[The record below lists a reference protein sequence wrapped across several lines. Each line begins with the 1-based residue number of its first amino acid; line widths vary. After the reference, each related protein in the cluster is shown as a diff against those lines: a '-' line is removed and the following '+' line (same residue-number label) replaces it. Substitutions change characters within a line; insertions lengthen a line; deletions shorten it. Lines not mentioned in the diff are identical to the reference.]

1 MMNPLTVF
9 DFEDTVVRSLVIDN
23 EPWFVGK
30 DICSCLGI
38 TNNRK
43 TLATLDSDEKGVT
56 YCDTLGGRQEMTVI
70 NECGV
75 YHLIFRSRK
84 PQAQRFR
91 RWVLHEVLPSIRKTG
106 QYQTTQVNLED
117 MGEKLRLVQE
127 ARRVYGKKPAQSLW
141 ESLGLPAVLTSA
153 ETKQQADR
161 DSLLAYLRAFLNECL
176 IEDQTSRIS
185 SGELYKLYCNWA
197 AVCSAPYFT
206 IGHFGKLL
214 SSNVGLRRM
223 KASTTFYCGYRV
235 NADFLKKFGLKA

>member
-1 MMNPLTVF
+1 MNPLTVF

-30 DICSCLGI
+30 DVCSCLGI
-38 TNNRK
+38 ANNRDA
-43 TLATLDSDEKGVT
+43 LATLDTDELSVDISDTSVGK
-56 YCDTLGGRQEMTVI
+56 RHMAFI
-70 NECGV
+70 NECGL

-91 RWVLHEVLPSIRKTG
+91 RWVTHQVLPSIRKTG
-106 QYQTTQVNLED
+106 QYQTTEINLED

-141 ESLGLPAVLTSA
+141 ESLGLPAVLTNA

-161 DSLLAYLRAFLNECL
+161 DSLLTYLRAFLNECL

-214 SSNVGLRRM
+214 SGNVRLRRM

-235 NADFLKKFGLKA
+235 NADFLKKMGVKA

>member
-30 DICSCLGI
+30 DVCACLGI
-38 TNNRK
+38 SKYRDV
-43 TLATLDSDEKGVT
+43 LPTLDTDERGSTNV
-56 YCDTLGGRQEMTVI
+56 DTLGGKQEMTLV
-70 NECGV
+70 NECGL

-91 RWVLHEVLPSIRKTG
+91 RWVTHEVLPSIRKTG

-141 ESLGLPAVLTSA
+141 ESLGLPAVLTNA

-161 DSLLAYLRAFLNECL
+161 DRLLTYLRAFLNDCL

-185 SGELYKLYCNWA
+185 SGELYKLYCDWA

-223 KASTTFYCGYRV
+223 KVSTTFYCGYRV
-235 NADFLKKFGLKA
+235 NADFLKTLGTKA

>member
-1 MMNPLTVF
+1 MNPLTIF

-30 DICSCLGI
+30 DVCSCLGI
-38 TNNRK
+38 SKYRDV
-43 TLATLDSDEKGVT
+43 LSTLDIDEFVST
-56 YCDTLGGRQEMTVI
+56 NVDTNAGIRQMTAI
-70 NECGV
+70 NECGL

-91 RWVLHEVLPSIRKTG
+91 RWVTHEVLPSIRKTG
-106 QYQTTQVNLED
+106 QYQTTQINLED

-141 ESLGLPAVLTSA
+141 ESLGLPVVLTSA

-161 DSLLAYLRAFLNECL
+161 DSLLTYLRAFLNECL

-185 SGELYKLYCNWA
+185 ACELYKLYCNWA

-214 SSNVGLRRM
+214 SANVGLRRM

-235 NADFLKKFGLKA
+235 NADFLKKMGVKA

>member
-38 TNNRK
+38 ANNRDA
-43 TLATLDSDEKGVT
+43 LATLDADELRVDISDTSVGK
-56 YCDTLGGRQEMTVI
+56 RHMAFI
-70 NECGV
+70 NECGL

-91 RWVLHEVLPSIRKTG
+91 RWVTHEVLPSIRKTG

-141 ESLGLPAVLTSA
+141 ESLGLPAVLTNA

-161 DSLLAYLRAFLNECL
+161 DSLLTYLRAFLNECL
-176 IEDQTSRIS
+176 IEDQKSRIS
-185 SGELYKLYCNWA
+185 SCELYKLYCHWA

-214 SSNVGLRRM
+214 SANVGLRRM

>member
-1 MMNPLTVF
+1 MNPLTIF

-30 DICSCLGI
+30 DVCSCLGI
-38 TNNRK
+38 ANSRDA
-43 TLATLDSDEKGVT
+43 LITLDSDEKGVGIS
-56 YCDTLGGRQEMTVI
+56 DTLGGRQEMTLV
-70 NECGV
+70 NECGL

-91 RWVLHEVLPSIRKTG
+91 RWVTHEVLPSIRKTG

-141 ESLGLPAVLTSA
+141 ESLGLPAVLTNA

-161 DSLLAYLRAFLNECL
+161 DSLLTYLQAFINECL

-185 SGELYKLYCNWA
+185 ACKLYKLYCDWA
-197 AVCSAPYFT
+197 AVYSAPYFT

-214 SSNVGLRRM
+214 SADVGLRRM

-235 NADFLKKFGLKA
+235 NADFLKTLRTKA